1 MRWLIWVLILAAA
14 AVLLALGTTL
24 NTGNVAVLLPPWRV
38 DVSLNF
44 AVLLLLLAF
53 VVFYLVLR
61 GLSLLLGMPQAAAE
75 FRARRRMRLAAQAL
89 HNGMFDYFGGRFR
102 RAERAAQR
110 AAEFTDFAPAALMT
124 AAQSA
129 QQLQA
134 YDRRDAYLEQLPQP
148 ARDAGALLKAQ
159 WQLDAK
165 QPREALAQLRVL
177 PAGVQRRT
185 HALRIELQAARKV
198 GDHAAVLRLARTLLK
213 HGALHPAAAQ
223 AMLHTA
229 ATGLLR
235 QAGDDP
241 QALRTTWHRL
251 TAQERI
257 DPTLVVAA
265 ARGFAAAGQAGEA
278 RQLLIDALNRPQ
290 AEPGLFMPSLRAML
304 PGIDA
309 GFVAQTE
316 QWLGH
321 WPQEAQA
328 YFTAGAACAEMQ
340 LWGKAQQHLQKA
352 IQSCSEDERRLRG
365 QIHAALA
372 QLLEGIERE
381 DQAQRHWREA
391 AMDLSAL
398 DLPGKAN
405 ERI

>member
-1 MRWLIWVLILAAA
+1 MRWLFWVLILAAA

-24 NTGNVAVLLPPWRV
+24 NTGNVAVLLPPWRL
-38 DVSLNF
+38 DISLNF
-44 AVLLLLLAF
+44 AVLLLLLGF
-53 VVFYLVLR
+53 IVFHLILR
-61 GLSLLLGMPQAAAE
+61 GLALLLGMPRAAAE
-75 FRARRRMRLAAQAL
+75 FRARRRLRLAAQAL

-110 AAEFTDFAPAALMT
+110 AAEFEDFAGAALMT

-134 YDRRDAYLEQLPQP
+134 YDRRDAYLAQLPPQ
-148 ARDAGALLKAQ
+148 AQDAAALLRAQ
-159 WQLDAK
+159 WLLDAK
-165 QPREALAQLRVL
+165 QPREAMAQLRAL

-185 HALRIELQAARKV
+185 HALRIELQAARKIS
-198 GDHAAVLRLARTLLK
+198 DHKAVLRLARTLLK

-241 QALRTTWHRL
+241 EVLRSTWNQL
-251 TAQERI
+251 SAQERN
-257 DPTLVVAA
+257 DPALVVAA
-265 ARGFAAAGQAGEA
+265 ARGFAASGEPAEA
-278 RQLLIDALNRPQ
+278 RALLIAALNRPQ
-290 AEPGLFMPSLRAML
+290 AEPGLFMPTLRGML
-304 PGIDA
+304 SGIDA
-309 GFVAQTE
+309 GFVSQTE
-316 QWLGH
+316 QWLGR

-328 YFTAGAACAEMQ
+328 YFLAGAACAELQ

-352 IQSCSEDERRLRG
+352 IQACGDDEHRLRG
-365 QIHAALA
+365 QIHAAFA
-372 QLLEGIERE
+372 HLLEGIERE

-391 AMDLSAL
+391 ALDLSAL
-398 DLPGKAN
+398 DMPGRSADR
-405 ERI
+405 E

>member
-1 MRWLIWVLILAAA
+1 MRWLVWVLILAAA

-24 NTGNVAVLLPPWRV
+24 NSGNVAVLLPPWRL

-44 AVLLLLLAF
+44 ALLLLLLAF
-53 VVFYLVLR
+53 VALYAVLR

-75 FRARRRMRLAAQAL
+75 FRARRRLRLGAQAL

-110 AAEFTDFAPAALMT
+110 AAEFEDFAPAALMT

-134 YDRRDAYLEQLPQP
+134 YERRDAYLAQLPP
-148 ARDAGALLKAQ
+148 SAHDAAALLQAQ

-165 QPREALAQLRVL
+165 QPREALAQLQAL
-177 PAGVQRRT
+177 PVGVRRRT
-185 HALRIELQAARKV
+185 HALRIELQAARKLA
-198 GDHAAVLRLARTLLK
+198 DHPAVLRLARTLLK

-241 QALRTTWHRL
+241 QALRSTWNQL
-251 TAQERI
+251 TAQERN
-257 DPTLVVAA
+257 DPALVLAA
-265 ARGFAAAGQAGEA
+265 ARGFAGAQALDEA
-278 RQLLIDALNRPQ
+278 RALLISALNRPQ
-290 AEPGLFMPSLRAML
+290 AEPGLFMPTLRGML
-304 PGIDA
+304 SGIDA

-316 QWLGH
+316 QWLGR
-321 WPQEAQA
+321 WPHEAQA
-328 YFTAGAACAEMQ
+328 HFLAGAACAELQ

-352 IQSCSEDERRLRG
+352 LQACDDDETRLRG

-372 QLLEGIERE
+372 HLLEGIERE
-381 DQAQRHWREA
+381 DQAQRHWRA
-391 AMDLSAL
+391 AAL
-398 DLPGKAN
+398 DLAALDAPGRLA
-405 ERI
+405 ERV

>member
-1 MRWLIWVLILAAA
+1 MRWVVWVLILAAA
-14 AVLLALGTTL
+14 AVLLALGSTL
-24 NTGNVAVLLPPWRV
+24 NSGNVALLLPPWRV

-44 AVLLLLLAF
+44 AVLLLLLLFAA
-53 VVFYLVLR
+53 FYLVVR
-61 GLSLLLGMPQAAAE
+61 GLTLLLAMPRAAAE
-75 FRARRRMRLAAQAL
+75 FRARRRMRLGAQAL

-110 AAEFTDFAPAALMT
+110 AAEFADFAPAALLT

-134 YDRRDAYLEQLPQP
+134 YDRRDAYLAQLPQQ
-148 ARDAGALLKAQ
+148 ARDAAALLQAQ

-165 QPREALAQLRVL
+165 QPREAVALLRAL

-185 HALRIELQAARKV
+185 HALRIELQAARKIN
-198 GDHAAVLRLARTLLK
+198 DHAGVLRLARILLK

-241 QALRTTWHRL
+241 QALRATWKL
-251 TAQERI
+251 LQAQERG
-257 DPTLVVAA
+257 DPALIVVA
-265 ARGFAAAGQAGEA
+265 ARGFAAAGSPSEA
-278 RQLLIDALNRPQ
+278 RQLLIDALKRPQ
-290 AEPGLFMPSLRAML
+290 AEPGLFMPTLRGML
-304 PGIDA
+304 DGIDA

-316 QWLGH
+316 QWLGR

-328 YFTAGAACAEMQ
+328 LYLAGAACAELQ

-352 IQSCSEDERRLRG
+352 LQACGEDERRLRG

-381 DQAQRHWREA
+381 DQAQRHWRGA
-391 AMDLSAL
+391 ATDLAAI
-398 DLPGKAN
+398 DLPAK
-405 ERI
+405 

>member
-1 MRWLIWVLILAAA
+1 MRWLVWVLILAAA
-14 AVLLALGTTL
+14 AVLLALGSTL
-24 NTGNVAVLLPPWRV
+24 NSGNVAVLLPPWRV

-53 VVFYLVLR
+53 VVFYLALR
-61 GLSLLLGMPQAAAE
+61 GLSLLFGMPRAAAE
-75 FRARRRMRLAAQAL
+75 FRARRRLRLAAQAL
-89 HNGMFDYFGGRFR
+89 HNGMSDYFGGRFR

-134 YDRRDAYLEQLPQP
+134 YDRRDAYLAQLPQD
-148 ARDAGALLKAQ
+148 ARDAAVLLQAQ
-159 WQLDAK
+159 WQLDSK
-165 QPREALAQLRVL
+165 QPREALSVLRAL
-177 PAGVQRRT
+177 PAGVRRRT
-185 HALRIELQAARKV
+185 HALRIELQAARKIN
-198 GDHAAVLRLARTLLK
+198 DHADVLRLARTLLK

-241 QALRTTWHRL
+241 QALRSTWNKL
-251 TAQERI
+251 TAQERTE
-257 DPTLVVAA
+257 PALVVAV
-265 ARGFAAAGQAGEA
+265 ARGFAAAGAVDEA
-278 RQLLIDALNRPQ
+278 RQLLTAALNRPQ
-290 AEPGLFMPSLRAML
+290 AEPALFMPTLRGML
-304 PGIDA
+304 QGIDA

-316 QWLGH
+316 QWLGR

-328 YFTAGAACAEMQ
+328 HFTAGAACAELQ

-352 IQSCSEDERRLRG
+352 IQACGGDERRLRG

-381 DQAQRHWREA
+381 DQAQRHWRA
-391 AMDLSAL
+391 AAIDLAAIEPSNKT
-398 DLPGKAN
+398 P
-405 ERI
+405 

>member
-1 MRWLIWVLILAAA
+1 MRWLVWILILAAA
-14 AVLLALGTTL
+14 AVLLALGSTL

-44 AVLLLLLAF
+44 AVLLLLLGF
-53 VVFYLVLR
+53 VAFYLLLR
-61 GLSLLLGMPQAAAE
+61 GLSLLLGMPRAAAE

-110 AAEFTDFAPAALMT
+110 AAEFADFAPAALLT

-134 YDRRDAYLEQLPQP
+134 YDRREAYLAQLPQD
-148 ARDAGALLKAQ
+148 ARDAAILLQAQ
-159 WQLDAK
+159 WRLDSK
-165 QPREALAQLRVL
+165 QPRDALSLLQTL
-177 PAGVQRRT
+177 PAGVRRRT

-198 GDHAAVLRLARTLLK
+198 GDHADVLRLARTLLK

-241 QALRTTWHRL
+241 QALRRTWAQL
-251 TAQERI
+251 TALERT
-257 DPTLVVAA
+257 DPALVNAA
-265 ARGFAAAGQAGEA
+265 ARGFDSAGASADA

-290 AEPGLFMPSLRAML
+290 AEPGLFMPTLRSML
-304 PGIDA
+304 DGIDA
-309 GFVAQTE
+309 AFVAQTE
-316 QWLGH
+316 QWLGR
-321 WPQEAQA
+321 WPHEAQA
-328 YFTAGAACAEMQ
+328 LYLAATACAQLQ
-340 LWGKAQQHLQKA
+340 LWGKAQQHLHKA
-352 IQSCSEDERRLRG
+352 IQACGEDERRLRG
-365 QIHAALA
+365 HIHASLA

-381 DQAQRHWREA
+381 DQAQRHWRA
-391 AMDLSAL
+391 AAIDLAAIE
-398 DLPGKAN
+398 PQHKRA
-405 ERI
+405 

>member
-1 MRWLIWVLILAAA
+1 MRWIVWVLTLAAA
-14 AVLLALGTTL
+14 AVLLALGSTL
-24 NTGNVAVLLPPWRV
+24 NSGNVALLLPPWRV

-44 AVLLLLLAF
+44 AVLLLLLLFAA
-53 VVFYLVLR
+53 FYLVVR
-61 GLSLLLGMPQAAAE
+61 GLTLLLAMPRAAAE
-75 FRARRRMRLAAQAL
+75 FRARRRMRLGAQAL

-110 AAEFTDFAPAALMT
+110 AAEFADFAPAALLT

-134 YDRRDAYLEQLPQP
+134 YDRRDAYLAQLPQQ
-148 ARDAGALLKAQ
+148 ARDAAALLQAQ

-165 QPREALAQLRVL
+165 QPREAVALLRAL

-185 HALRIELQAARKV
+185 HALRIELQAARKIN
-198 GDHAAVLRLARTLLK
+198 DHAGVLRLARILLK

-241 QALRTTWHRL
+241 QALRATWKL
-251 TAQERI
+251 LQAQERA
-257 DPTLVVAA
+257 DPALIVAA
-265 ARGFAAAGQAGEA
+265 ARGFAAAGAPSEA
-278 RQLLIDALNRPQ
+278 RQLLIDALKRPQ
-290 AEPGLFMPSLRAML
+290 AEPGLYMPALRGML
-304 PGIDA
+304 DGIDA

-316 QWLGH
+316 QWLGR

-328 YFTAGAACAEMQ
+328 LYLAGAACAELQ

-352 IQSCSEDERRLRG
+352 LQACGEDERRLRG

-381 DQAQRHWREA
+381 DQAQRHWRGA
-391 AMDLSAL
+391 AIDLAAI
-398 DLPGKAN
+398 DLPAK
-405 ERI
+405 

>member
-1 MRWLIWVLILAAA
+1 MRWVVWVLILAAA
-14 AVLLALGTTL
+14 AVLLALGSTL
-24 NTGNVAVLLPPWRV
+24 NSGNVALLLPPWRV

-44 AVLLLLLAF
+44 AVLLLLLLFAA
-53 VVFYLVLR
+53 FYLVVR
-61 GLSLLLGMPQAAAE
+61 GLTLLLAMPRAAAE
-75 FRARRRMRLAAQAL
+75 FRARRRMRLGAQAL

-110 AAEFTDFAPAALMT
+110 AAEFADFAPAALLT

-134 YDRRDAYLEQLPQP
+134 YDRRDAYLAQLPQQ
-148 ARDAGALLKAQ
+148 ARDAAALLQAQ

-165 QPREALAQLRVL
+165 QPRDAVALLRAL

-185 HALRIELQAARKV
+185 HALRIELQAARKIN
-198 GDHAAVLRLARTLLK
+198 DHAGVLRLARILLK

-241 QALRTTWHRL
+241 QALRATWKL
-251 TAQERI
+251 LQAQERG
-257 DPTLVVAA
+257 DPALIVVA
-265 ARGFAAAGQAGEA
+265 ARGFAAAGSPSEA
-278 RQLLIDALNRPQ
+278 RQLLIDALKRPQ
-290 AEPGLFMPSLRAML
+290 AEPGLYMPTLRGML
-304 PGIDA
+304 GGIDA

-316 QWLGH
+316 QWLGR

-328 YFTAGAACAEMQ
+328 LYLAGAACAELQ

-352 IQSCSEDERRLRG
+352 LQVCGEDERRLRG

-381 DQAQRHWREA
+381 DQAQRHWRGA
-391 AMDLSAL
+391 AIDLAAI
-398 DLPGKAN
+398 DLPAK
-405 ERI
+405 

>member
-1 MRWLIWVLILAAA
+1 MRWLFWVLILAAA
-14 AVLLALGTTL
+14 AVLVALGTTL
-24 NTGNVAVLLPPWRV
+24 NTGNVAVLLPPWRL
-38 DVSLNF
+38 DISLNF
-44 AVLLLLLAF
+44 AVLLLLLGFVAF
-53 VVFYLVLR
+53 HLMLR
-61 GLSLLLGMPQAAAE
+61 GLALLLGMPRAAAE
-75 FRARRRMRLAAQAL
+75 FRARRRLRLAAQAL

-110 AAEFTDFAPAALMT
+110 AAEFEDFAAAALMT

-134 YDRRDAYLEQLPQP
+134 YDRRDAYLAQLPPQ
-148 ARDAGALLKAQ
+148 AQDAAALLQAQ

-165 QPREALAQLRVL
+165 HPREALAQLRAL

-185 HALRIELQAARKV
+185 HALRIELQAARKLS
-198 GDHAAVLRLARTLLK
+198 DHKAVLRLARTLLK

-241 QALRTTWHRL
+241 QVLRSTWNQL
-251 TAQERI
+251 TALERS
-257 DPTLVVAA
+257 DPALVVAA
-265 ARGFAAAGQAGEA
+265 ARGFAAAQAPDEA
-278 RQLLIDALNRPQ
+278 RALLAAALNRAQ
-290 AEPGLFMPSLRAML
+290 AEPGLFMPSLRGML
-304 PGIDA
+304 SGIDA
-309 GFVAQTE
+309 AFVAQTE
-316 QWLGH
+316 QWLGR

-328 YFTAGAACAEMQ
+328 HFLAGAACAELQ

-352 IQSCSEDERRLRG
+352 IQDCSDDENRLRG

-372 QLLEGIERE
+372 HLLEGIERE
-381 DQAQRHWREA
+381 DQAQRHWRA
-391 AMDLSAL
+391 AALDLSAL
-398 DLPGKAN
+398 DMTARPA
-405 ERI
+405 ERG

>member
-1 MRWLIWVLILAAA
+1 MRWVVWVLILAAA
-14 AVLLALGTTL
+14 AVLLALGSTL
-24 NTGNVAVLLPPWRV
+24 NSGNVALLLPPWRV

-44 AVLLLLLAF
+44 AVLLLLLLFAA
-53 VVFYLVLR
+53 FYLVVR
-61 GLSLLLGMPQAAAE
+61 GLTLLLAMPRAAAE
-75 FRARRRMRLAAQAL
+75 FRARRRMRLGAQAL

-110 AAEFTDFAPAALMT
+110 AAEFADFAPAALLT

-134 YDRRDAYLEQLPQP
+134 YDRRDAYLAQLPQQ
-148 ARDAGALLKAQ
+148 ARDAAALLQAQ

-165 QPREALAQLRVL
+165 QPREAVALLRAL

-185 HALRIELQAARKV
+185 HALRIELQAARKIN
-198 GDHAAVLRLARTLLK
+198 DHAGVLRLARILLK

-241 QALRTTWHRL
+241 QALRATWKL
-251 TAQERI
+251 LQAQERA
-257 DPTLVVAA
+257 DPALIVAA
-265 ARGFAAAGQAGEA
+265 SRGFAAAGSPSEA
-278 RQLLIDALNRPQ
+278 RQLLIDALKRPQ
-290 AEPGLFMPSLRAML
+290 AEPGLFMPTLRGML
-304 PGIDA
+304 DGIDA

-316 QWLGH
+316 QWLGR

-328 YFTAGAACAEMQ
+328 LYLAGAACAELQ

-352 IQSCSEDERRLRG
+352 LQACGEDERRLRG

-381 DQAQRHWREA
+381 DQAQRHWRGA
-391 AMDLSAL
+391 ATDLAAI
-398 DLPGKAN
+398 DLPAK
-405 ERI
+405 

>member
-1 MRWLIWVLILAAA
+1 MRWLVWILILAAA
-14 AVLLALGTTL
+14 AVLLALGSTL

-44 AVLLLLLAF
+44 AVLLLLLGF
-53 VVFYLVLR
+53 VAFYLLLR
-61 GLSLLLGMPQAAAE
+61 GLSLLLGMPRAAAE

-110 AAEFTDFAPAALMT
+110 AAEFADFAPAALLT

-134 YDRRDAYLEQLPQP
+134 YDRREAYLAQLPQD
-148 ARDAGALLKAQ
+148 ARDAAILLQAQ
-159 WQLDAK
+159 WRLDSK
-165 QPREALAQLRVL
+165 QPRDALSLLQTL
-177 PAGVQRRT
+177 PAGVRRRT

-198 GDHAAVLRLARTLLK
+198 GDHADVLRLARTLLK

-241 QALRTTWHRL
+241 QALRRTWAQL
-251 TAQERI
+251 TALERT
-257 DPTLVVAA
+257 DPALVNAA
-265 ARGFAAAGQAGEA
+265 ARGFDSAGASADA

-290 AEPGLFMPSLRAML
+290 AEPGLFMPTLRGML
-304 PGIDA
+304 DGIDA
-309 GFVAQTE
+309 AFVAQTE
-316 QWLGH
+316 QWLGR
-321 WPQEAQA
+321 WPHEAQA
-328 YFTAGAACAEMQ
+328 LYLAAAACAQLQ
-340 LWGKAQQHLQKA
+340 LWGKAQQHLHKA
-352 IQSCSEDERRLRG
+352 IQACGEDERRLRG
-365 QIHAALA
+365 HIHATLA

-381 DQAQRHWREA
+381 DQAQRHWRA
-391 AMDLSAL
+391 AAIDLAAIE
-398 DLPGKAN
+398 PQHKRA
-405 ERI
+405 